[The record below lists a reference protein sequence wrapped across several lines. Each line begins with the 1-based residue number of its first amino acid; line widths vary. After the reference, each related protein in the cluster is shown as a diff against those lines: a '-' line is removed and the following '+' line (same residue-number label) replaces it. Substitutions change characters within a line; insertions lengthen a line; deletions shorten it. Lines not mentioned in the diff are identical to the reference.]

1 MLKTNIGKF
10 GFRTTLLASISLGMA
25 LTAAGCGNGNNNN
38 DHASASASPS
48 GSASASPSASASA
61 SPSASSASPS
71 ASSELPPVE
80 LTWYYPQNA
89 ANADL
94 QLVNDAVNKI
104 TKEKINATVK
114 LNPFD
119 FGTYEQKMNTMTA
132 AGEKMDIVWT
142 SSWWFK
148 FDQNQLKGAFLP
160 LDDLLKTSGQKLY
173 DSLDKKFWDDA
184 TLQGKI
190 YAVPNFQF
198 SAQRASVVIQKR
210 FIDKYKLDTSTI
222 KKMEDLEPFLKQ
234 IKEGEPGITPF
245 GTWKG
250 FYTALLYGIDTKVPV
265 YYDDPTN
272 TVLPDVTDEMR
283 ANYALAHSW
292 YTKGYINQDAA
303 TLKSAADVY
312 NKGTTAVWFD
322 WTGKPGS
329 EVEYKA
335 ADGGNDVVL
344 VPLGEPVFTG
354 AASTLNAISRTSEN
368 PERAMMFLE
377 LVNTDKE
384 LYNTLVYGIEGK
396 HYTKTTG
403 NFIKI
408 DQNAGYFTNTDW
420 IFGNITNEYLPE
432 GSPAD
437 KIEQTIKMNNE
448 ARVSKYNGF
457 VFNGEAVKTEIANVN
472 AVNGE
477 YAASLGSGTLDPAKY
492 LPIYEEKLKK
502 AGAEKIRA
510 EKQKQLN
517 EWLAAN
523 GKK

>member
-1 MLKTNIGKF
+1 MKKTNSGKF
-10 GFRTTLLASISLGMA
+10 GFRTTLLTSISLAAA
-25 LTAAGCGNGNNNN
+25 LTAAGCGNSNNNGN
-38 DHASASASPS
+38 ASPSASAAP
-48 GSASASPSASASA
+48 SASSTASASASASA
-61 SPSASSASPS
+61 SPSASS
-71 ASSELPPVE
+71 ELEPVE

-94 QLVNDAVNKI
+94 ALVNEAVNKI
-104 TKEKINATVK
+104 TKEKINATIK
-114 LNPFD
+114 LSPID

-132 AGEKMDIVWT
+132 SGEKMDIIWT
-142 SSWWFK
+142 SSWLFK

-160 LDDLLKTSGQKLY
+160 LDDLLKTHGQQLY
-173 DSLDKKFWDDA
+173 DSLEKKFWDDA

-198 SAQRASVVIQKR
+198 SAQRASLVIQKR
-210 FIDKYKLDTSTI
+210 FIDKYNLDTSTI

-234 IKEGEPGITPF
+234 IKDGEPGITPF
-245 GTWKG
+245 GTQKG

-265 YYDDPTN
+265 YYTDETN
-272 TVLPDVTDEMR
+272 TVLPEITKER
-283 ANYALAHSW
+283 KENYALAHSW
-292 YTKGYINQDAA
+292 YTKGYINPDAA
-303 TLKSAADVY
+303 TLKAANDVY

-335 ADGGNDVVL
+335 ADGGYDVEL
-344 VPLGEPVFTG
+344 VPMGEAVFTG
-354 AASTLNAISRTSEN
+354 AASTLNAISRTSKN

-396 HYTKTTG
+396 HYEKTTG

-408 DQNAGYFTNTDW
+408 NQDAGYFTNTDW

-457 VFNGEAVKTEIANVN
+457 VFNSEPVKTEIANVN
-472 AVNGE
+472 AVNEE
-477 YAASLGSGTLDPAKY
+477 YAASLGTGTLDPAKY
-492 LPIYEEKLKK
+492 LPIYEEKLNK

-523 GKK
+523 GK